1 MSRGIRWVAP
11 VLAAMVVVA
20 LAGSA
25 LGQAGRPGG
34 RGFMG
39 FGGGMMGSPS
49 AAWGMLLRSEKVQKE
64 LELVDDQKAKLKEI
78 ADRFMTKMREA
89 MPRPQQGQ
97 ELTRQQQ
104 EARVADMRK
113 KMEALTDENRKAI
126 EGVLLPHQIE
136 RLKQLAVQLLGN
148 RALDDK
154 EVQDDLGLSADQK
167 EKIRQIRDEQAK
179 KGRELFS
186 GEGGREGMREKFES
200 LRKETEQ
207 KLMDVLTA
215 EQKEKFEKL
224 NGAKFEFEFPRPGGP
239 GGFGPGRGGPG
250 RAKR

>member
-1 MSRGIRWVAP
+1 
-11 VLAAMVVVA
+11 VLAAIVVVA

-25 LGQAGRPGG
+25 FGQAGKPGG

-39 FGGGMMGSPS
+39 FGGGMMASPS
-49 AAWGMLLRSEKVQKE
+49 VSWGMLLRSEKVQKE

-78 ADRFMTKMREA
+78 ADNFTTKVREA
-89 MPRPQQGQ
+89 MPRRQEGQ
-97 ELTRQQQ
+97 ELTREQQ
-104 EARVADMRK
+104 EARFAEMRK
-113 KMEALTDENRKAI
+113 KMEALAEENRKAI
-126 EGVLLPHQIE
+126 EGVLLPHQIQ
-136 RLKQLAVQLLGN
+136 RLKQLSVQLLGN

-154 EVQDDLGLSADQK
+154 EVQDALGLTADQK
-167 EKIRQIRDEQAK
+167 EKIKQVREEQAK
-179 KGRELFS
+179 KGRELFT
-186 GEGGREGMREKFES
+186 GEGSREGMREKFES

-224 NGAKFEFEFPRPGGP
+224 KGAKFEFEFPGPGGP